1 MKEYRHTAEDL
12 VESGKMS
19 LARPEAGDVVLV
31 SGASWK
37 CPTYVRKLPPCRL
50 ECPSSE
56 DIRGYLTSIAQ
67 AGLFKRPVDESIDEA
82 WRILTDKNPLPSVH
96 GRICPHPCE
105 SGCNRKE
112 KEDGAVAINNME
124 RFIGDHGLKRG
135 LKFRKLTDEV
145 KDKKV
150 AVIGSG
156 PSGLSCAYQLAR
168 RGYPVTIFE
177 TFEEAGGMLR
187 YGIPKYR
194 LPRDILDAEIQNILD
209 LGIELKLK
217 TKIGVD
223 VPFDKLKKEYDAVY
237 VATGAHKGAKLGVP
251 GDDAANVFT
260 AASYLNRV
268 NSGAKVDIGTQVV
281 VIGGG
286 DSAIDAA
293 RASLRVAL
301 SEEDEET
308 REAAKEAVTELDAAG
323 KAALDSARISKRASE
338 ADVTILYRRT
348 REEMP
353 AIERDIGEAVEE
365 GVRIE
370 YLTAPVEVIRD
381 SGRATAVKCIR
392 MELGE
397 KDSSGRRRPV
407 PIEGSEFTI
416 ELSSLIVGIGQKPDL
431 SGGMEELSDKRGWV
445 KIDKNSM
452 QTETKGVY
460 AGGDALGLGISTRSV
475 GEGRKAAASIDSFLN
490 GREDKVKPRARVVK
504 TGKMILSYYPTAP
517 RNEEKSLPADVR
529 GFGFQEI
536 FETITEEQAMAEA
549 KRCMSCG
556 LCFTCDQC
564 RVYCPYEAID
574 RDMKMPQGFVMFTDY
589 TKCVGCHIC
598 AESCPSGYIEMGM
611 GL

>member
-1 MKEYRHTAEDL
+1 MDYRHTAKDL
-12 VESGKMS
+12 VESGEMS
-19 LARPEAGDVVLV
+19 LAKFEAGDVVLV

-37 CPTYVRKLPPCRL
+37 CPTYVRKLPPCRF

-56 DIRGYLTSIAQ
+56 DIRGYLTYIAQ
-67 AGLFKRPVDESIDEA
+67 TDLFKRPMDESVDQA
-82 WRILTDKNPLPSVH
+82 WRILTDKNPMPSTH

-112 KEDGAVAINNME
+112 KEDGAVSINNME

-145 KDKKV
+145 QDKKI

-217 TKIGVD
+217 TRIGVD
-223 VPFDKLKKEYDAVY
+223 VAFDKLKQDFDAVY
-237 VATGAHKGAKLGVP
+237 LATGAHKGAELGVP

-268 NSGAKVDIGTQVV
+268 NSGAKVDIGSQVV

-308 REAAKEAVTELDAAG
+308 QEAVKEAVAETDSTG
-323 KAALDSARISKRASE
+323 KAALDSARISKRAGE
-338 ADVTILYRRT
+338 AEVTILYRRT

-353 AIERDIGEAVEE
+353 AIERDIDEAIEE
-365 GVRIE
+365 GVTIE
-370 YLTAPVEVIRD
+370 YLTAPVEVVRNN
-381 SGRATAVKCIR
+381 GRATGIKCIR

-407 PIEGSEFTI
+407 PVEGSEFTI

-431 SGGMEELSDKRGWV
+431 SGGMEQLSDEWGWV

-452 QTETKGVY
+452 QTDTKGVF

-475 GEGRKAAASIDSFLN
+475 GEGRKAAISIVNFLK
-490 GREDKVKPRARVVK
+490 GREAKSKPRARVVK
-504 TGKMILSYYPTAP
+504 TGKMILNYFPKAP
-517 RNEEKSLPADVR
+517 RNDEKALSADVR

-536 FETITEEQAMAEA
+536 YETITAEQAMAEA

-556 LCFTCDQC
+556 LCFACDQC
-564 RVYCPYEAID
+564 RVYCPFEAID
-574 RDMKMPQGFVMFTDY
+574 KDMKMPQGFVMFTDY

-598 AESCPSGYIEMGM
+598 AESCPCGYIEMGM